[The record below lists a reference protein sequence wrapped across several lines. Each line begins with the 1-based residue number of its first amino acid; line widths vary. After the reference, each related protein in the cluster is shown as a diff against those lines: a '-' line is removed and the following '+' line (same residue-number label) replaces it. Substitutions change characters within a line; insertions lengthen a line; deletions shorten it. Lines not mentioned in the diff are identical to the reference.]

1 MGSTPVGISA
11 SRGAAILGLS
21 EFQSQFEVWQLIM
34 EERFPP
40 RPNKKGEVRLKE
52 KNPDRTG
59 YPGFNATRGY
69 KLPERVESAPIRWG
83 KAFEDAVIALAEDAR
98 GKKIRDR
105 EAFCSIDFDGV
116 SCGGGEIT
124 CHIDGLYSDQMSEDD
139 LPDLDEP
146 LHEGKTTSSF
156 AFREKWG
163 EPGTDRVPQI
173 YQVQT
178 QHQCVCTKASLN
190 IVSVLVFPETPD
202 SWERMGWMVLET
214 MRGTIDGQGLSR
226 WMLARRPPDGS
237 LAAQSELVVP
247 LDWARPLAQ
256 MGYFHQ
262 YPVEA
267 KPELGRMLIDAYR
280 HFWDKHVL
288 GEVEPNPSTYED
300 IRRAF
305 PAPVGTV
312 VCDTDMARWFSEYR
326 AINEETGQNSPLK
339 KRKEH
344 LKRVILSRARKM
356 DATLDEESEKKIIFR
371 DATGKKLGQFD
382 GKTFR

>member
-21 EFQSQFEVWQLIM
+21 EFQTPFEVWQLIM

-40 RPNKKGEVRLKE
+40 RPNKKGVTRLKE

-59 YPGFNATRGY
+59 YPGFNASRGY
-69 KLPERVESAPIRWG
+69 KLPERVENAPIRWG
-83 KAFEDAVIALAEDAR
+83 KAFEDAVIVLAEEAR
-98 GKKIRDR
+98 GRKIGAR
-105 EAFCSIDFDGV
+105 EQFFMGPQGLDYT
-116 SCGGGEIT
+116 T
-124 CHIDGLYSDQMSEDD
+124 CHIDGWYIELNDED
-139 LPDLDEP
+139 DEP
-146 LHEGKTTSSF
+146 LHEGKTTSAFS
-156 AFREKWG
+156 FREKWG

-178 QHQCVCTKASLN
+178 QHQCVCTGARLN

-202 SWERMGWMVLET
+202 YWERDGWLVIET
-214 MRGTIDGQGLSR
+214 MRGTIDGPGLSR
-226 WMLARRPPDGS
+226 WMLTRRPAEGS
-237 LAAQSELVVP
+237 LAARSELVDP

-267 KPELGRMLIDAYR
+267 KPELGRMLIDGYR
-280 HFWDKHVL
+280 HYWDKHIL
-288 GEVEPNPSTYED
+288 SAVEPDPSTYND

-305 PAPVGTV
+305 PAPVGTLI
-312 VCDTDMARWFSEYR
+312 CDTDMTRWFSEYR
-326 AINEETGQNSPLK
+326 AINEEAGQNSPLK

-356 DATLDEESEKKIIFR
+356 DTTLDEESEKKIIFR